1 MRPFDEADREMF
13 HGRDQEAREVAEA
26 WKSNR
31 LVILHGSAGV
41 GKTSLLCAGVVPLLR
56 EEGAYVLPVAHGA
69 YRTSFPVAA
78 LAEHDPFRLTVLA
91 AWHTRASPARVSELP
106 MATWLRRHPR
116 IDRFGDA
123 LPILGAIDGAEVLL
137 RRSERYE
144 RHRQDFLAELAKAMR
159 EVPDLHLLLVVRDGM
174 LPEAMDI
181 ADELGQATP
190 ATYSL
195 DPLTPAVAREIVE
208 AFPHLPTGTPEEI
221 TAGALVDELRT
232 ARLGSRVQ
240 RTSTVHPVLLQLVHR
255 HLAPQLSGDV
265 GIAAENLRSEV
276 DAALRDHCA
285 QSLSAIAADH
295 SFPAGDLFAW
305 FRSVFGGP
313 QGRAGVSARAC
324 EDVPRAVVE
333 AVQDAHLIR
342 ARTRDGSLYY
352 EVLHPR
358 LAEPIM
364 QLGDH
369 AVPIHRP
376 GPVARLSQAHRALAD
391 GNAELARR
399 HAEAAIR
406 ACGEGDLRT
415 KANAASFLGDIAY
428 ERGDADTAL
437 KHYRDAAAIFEA
449 VPDNAAVGWLLTGIG
464 RILLA
469 RDSGQA
475 VRQLRAAAGR
485 LPHELSVQ
493 TALGRA
499 LLESGRKH
507 AARAVFEDVLGRD
520 SSNREALHAKRAMS
534 GIR

>member
-13 HGRDQEAREVAEA
+13 HGRNRETREVAEA

-56 EEGAYVLPVAHGA
+56 EEGVHVLPVAHA
-69 YRTSFPVAA
+69 AHRSSFPVAA
-78 LAEHDPFRLTVLA
+78 LPEHDPFRLAVLA

-106 MATWLRRHPR
+106 MGTWLRRHPR

-123 LPILGAIDGAEVLL
+123 LPILAAIDDAGMLL
-137 RRSERYE
+137 RRSERHE
-144 RHRQDFLAELAKAMR
+144 GHRQDFLAELAKAIR

-174 LPEAMDI
+174 LPEAMDV

-190 ATYSL
+190 AIYSL
-195 DPLTPAVAREIVE
+195 DPLTPGVAREIVQ
-208 AFPHLPTGTPEEI
+208 AFSHLPTGVPEKI

-232 ARLGSRVQ
+232 ARLGSYVQ

-255 HLAPQLSGDV
+255 HLGPQLSDDV
-265 GIAAENLRSEV
+265 GIPTENLRSEV

-285 QSLSAIAADH
+285 QSLSMIAADH

-313 QGRAGVSARAC
+313 QGRAGVSAEAC
-324 EDVPRAVVE
+324 EDVPSAVIE

-358 LAEPIM
+358 LAEPIT

-369 AVPIHRP
+369 AVPIRRP
-376 GPVARLSQAHRALAD
+376 GPVVRLSQAHRALAD

-428 ERGDADTAL
+428 ERGDADAAVR
-437 KHYRDAAAIFEA
+437 HYRDAAAIFEA

-475 VRQLRAAAGR
+475 VQQLRAAAGR

-493 TALGRA
+493 AALGRA
-499 LLESGRKH
+499 LLESGRTH

-520 SSNREALHAKRAMS
+520 SNNREALRAKRAMS
-534 GIR
+534 GIA